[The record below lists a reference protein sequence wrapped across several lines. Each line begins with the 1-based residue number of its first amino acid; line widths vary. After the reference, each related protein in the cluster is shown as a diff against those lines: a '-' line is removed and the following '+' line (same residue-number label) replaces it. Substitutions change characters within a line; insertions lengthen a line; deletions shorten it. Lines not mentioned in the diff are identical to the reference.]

1 MMNIDEI
8 MNRIKSIVDARKR
21 AHEAIDEFY
30 QFGRYDGPGFGP
42 MGQSQIISGC
52 NSKLAELR
60 NELIKLGV
68 PERDAEE
75 AIVDEPSGFVFEKIQ
90 KFLERHST

>member
-1 MMNIDEI
+1 MTIEEI
-8 MNRIKSIVDARKR
+8 IERIKSIVAARSR
-21 AHEAIDEFY
+21 AHNAIDEFY

-42 MGQSQIISGC
+42 MGQSQIIAGC

-68 PERDAEE
+68 PARDAEE
-75 AIVDEPSGFVFEKIQ
+75 AIADEPSGFIFEKIQ
-90 KFLERHST
+90 QFIAKHSA